1 MAFWNRKK
9 KPMDAMQA
17 SEAIK
22 KAAEK
27 LSSTPAEPTPPPCLH
42 TWVDFPW
49 YLQHSFNN
57 YQDDSFPPK
66 GESILEIYEP
76 YVCVHC
82 QKRKDVKLYRERPTS
97 MTLDSHFKKIEQWN
111 ELYKD
116 HIKPKPIVEDMIN
129 DAIYVDK
136 GKVAIVAKL
145 RGIEDEERKDKDSY
159 RVGLTLR

>member
-22 KAAEK
+22 KAAEQ
-27 LSSTPAEPTPPPCLH
+27 LNSTPTPPPCLH

-49 YLQHSFNN
+49 YLKHN
-57 YQDDSFPPK
+57 YDGSIKGDYR
-66 GESILEIYEP
+66 GESTLILCEP
-76 YVCVHC
+76 YVCIHC
-82 QKRKDVKLYRERPTS
+82 QKRKDVELYRERQTGL
-97 MTLDSHFKKIEQWN
+97 TLTEHLKKMEEWN

-116 HIKPKPIVEDMIN
+116 HLKPKPIVEDMIN
-129 DAIYVDK
+129 DAIMVDK